1 MAGYTM
7 IQVIFSMVYNKMHVK
22 GISPEVPFI
31 LLFESNLKRSVG
43 HGKNGLLK
51 SRFIKN
57 M

>member
-1 MAGYTM
+1 
-7 IQVIFSMVYNKMHVK
+7 MHVK